1 MTIRRCSDTGN
12 RPVTFSITFLGA
24 TEQVTGSLY
33 QINAGD
39 HVVLLECGMIQG
51 RGEDEA
57 RNHKAFPLD
66 PKAVDAVVL
75 SHAHIDH
82 SGRIPLLVRQG
93 FGGNIYTQHATVE
106 LCEIM
111 LPDSGF
117 LHERDAEW
125 QNKKRRQRG
134 ESYVMPLYTKADAEA
149 CLSRFRGVDYDHEQE
164 VVPGLSVRFLDAGH
178 ILGAAVVELTYRDGS
193 GERRLVFSGDLGTRD
208 SPVMR
213 PPAIVNEADYVV
225 LESTYGDR
233 LHRNLADTL
242 AEFRQVIKAA
252 REEGGNILIPSF
264 AVGRT
269 QDLLYLF
276 SKHWQEWGLNHWNI
290 FLDSP
295 MAIQAT
301 EVYAKNRDLYDARF
315 FETDTFRPR
324 LPNLRMTRSPEESMS
339 INRETAG
346 AIIIAASGMCTG
358 GRIRHHLKNN
368 IGRAENH
375 VVIVGFQA
383 AGTLG
388 RRLVDGAKTV
398 TLWGDEYAV
407 KARVHTI
414 GGLSAHADQKDLLD
428 WYSNFRSRPPVYLV
442 HGETAAQEALALKLR
457 HQNKAVVSIA
467 KFGQRVELH

>member
-1 MTIRRCSDTGN
+1 M
-12 RPVTFSITFLGA
+12 TFSITFLGA

-39 HVVLLECGMIQG
+39 HVVLLECGMFQG
-51 RGEDEA
+51 RSEDEA
-57 RNHKAFPLD
+57 RNYKALPVD
-66 PKAVDAVVL
+66 PAAVDAVLL

-93 FGGNIYTQHATVE
+93 FNGNIYTQHATVA

-134 ESYVMPLYTKADAEA
+134 ESHITPLYTKADAEA
-149 CLSRFRGVDYDHEQE
+149 CLTRFRGVDYDHELE
-164 VVPGLSVRFLDAGH
+164 IVPGLSVRFLDAGH
-178 ILGAAVVELTYRDGS
+178 ILGAAVVELIYRDG
-193 GERRLVFSGDLGTRD
+193 GRERRLVFSGDLGTRD

-213 PPAIVNEADYVV
+213 PPATVSEADCVV

-233 LHRNLADTL
+233 LHRNLVETL
-242 AEFRQVIKAA
+242 AEFRQVIAAA
-252 REEGGNILIPSF
+252 REEGGNVLIPSF

-276 SKHWQEWGLNHWNI
+276 SKHWDEWGLRHWTI
-290 FLDSP
+290 YLDSP

-301 EVYAKNRDLYDARF
+301 EVYAKHRDLYDAKF

-324 LPNLRMTRSPEESMS
+324 LPNLRMTRSPEESMA
-339 INRETAG
+339 INRETSG
-346 AIIIAASGMCTG
+346 AIIIAGSGMCTG

-368 IGRAENH
+368 LGRPESH

-398 TLWGDEYAV
+398 TMWGDEYAV
-407 KARVHTI
+407 RAHVHTI
-414 GGLSAHADQKDLLD
+414 GGLSAHGDQKDLLD
-428 WYSNFRSRPPVYLV
+428 WYSSFRNRPPVYLV
-442 HGETAAQEALALKLR
+442 HGEPAAQEALALKLR
-457 HQNKAVVSIA
+457 DHNKAAVSIA
-467 KFGQRVELH
+467 KLGQRVDLQ